1 VIKKVVGILTL
12 IIFITTL
19 VPLNALAE
27 ETVNVEQISDKMPG
41 DKVVIKGTTNLDEV
55 TIKILRPNG
64 TIMYVNVIKGTENG
78 DFEDVITLP
87 GDAPVGRYTVIVGK
101 GNITAI
107 EYFDVIKETIPELEA
122 IELDVDEVFLK
133 EGETYQL
140 KVKARY
146 SDGTEKD
153 ITEEASYESSNT
165 KVVTVIGK
173 GKIKA
178 ISAGNAVITIKY
190 QGKEV
195 TCEVKVLKEST
206 GSGGGSSRPK
216 EPKEPKEPEEPE
228 EPPIKKAFED
238 IEDYPWAKEAIET
251 LATLGIIKGTSETT
265 FEPGKNITRAEFI
278 TLLVRAFNLENMG
291 EIDSNFDDV
300 EQHMYY
306 YGPIGIAKKLGIVKG
321 VGNNKFKPD
330 AHITREDMMVM
341 VARALELTKKVTIT
355 GTFNDISRFNDA
367 SQVSDYAIESVATLV
382 REGIIIGNPDNTINP
397 KSYATRAETA
407 VMLYRI
413 LNKYQII

>member
-1 VIKKVVGILTL
+1 MIKKVVGILTL

-133 EGETYQL
+133 GGETYRL
-140 KVKARY
+140 IVKAKY

-321 VGNNKFKPD
+321 VGNNKFNPD
-330 AHITREDMMVM
+330 AQITREDMMVM

-367 SQVSDYAIESVATLV
+367 SQVSDYAIESV
-382 REGIIIGNPDNTINP
+382 R
-397 KSYATRAETA
+397 R
-407 VMLYRI
+407 
-413 LNKYQII
+413 

>member
-133 EGETYQL
+133 EGETYRL
-140 KVKARY
+140 IVKAKY

-321 VGNNKFKPD
+321 VGNNKF
-330 AHITREDMMVM
+330 
-341 VARALELTKKVTIT
+341 
-355 GTFNDISRFNDA
+355 
-367 SQVSDYAIESVATLV
+367 
-382 REGIIIGNPDNTINP
+382 NPYVIF
-397 KSYATRAETA
+397 
-407 VMLYRI
+407 
-413 LNKYQII
+413 